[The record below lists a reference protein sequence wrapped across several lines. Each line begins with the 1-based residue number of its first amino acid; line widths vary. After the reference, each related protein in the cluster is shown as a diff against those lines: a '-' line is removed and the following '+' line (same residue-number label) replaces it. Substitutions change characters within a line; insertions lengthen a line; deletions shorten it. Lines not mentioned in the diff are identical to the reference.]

1 MPISDELEGR
11 LASSSASKSS
21 LSADPVLPQMN
32 MILRLGSALGEGR
45 KEESLE
51 IPEASLFTGAN
62 LHSKVAEYQQY
73 GFV

>member
-32 MILRLGSALGEGR
+32 MILKLGSAIQKWLNTSSMDLSR
-45 KEESLE
+45 VPST
-51 IPEASLFTGAN
+51 S
-62 LHSKVAEYQQY
+62 HR
-73 GFV
+73 